1 MDSGEIT
8 ILITIIILILL
19 SMFFSSAETAMTAAG
34 KLRMRSLAEE
44 GSKSAQRVLRITA
57 DPSRMLSMILIGNNI
72 VNLTSSALTTT
83 LAIRV
88 WGNYAVGIAT
98 GILTFVVLIFAE
110 ILPKTIASI
119 YADRM
124 ALAYSGILLVL
135 MKILTPVIF
144 LVNAFSGLIL
154 KIFGIHPEEKNDA
167 ITEDDLR
174 TFIDV
179 GQEDGVLE
187 LDEHQMI
194 NNVVDFG
201 DSLAKDVMIPR
212 IDMECIDANADLSE
226 LREIFQT
233 SKYTRLPVYEESKDH
248 IIGIVNLKDLFFAED
263 DGTVTIRS
271 LMREPIFVYEFKK
284 TSELL
289 SEMRKNSVS
298 IVIVLDEYGVTAGL
312 ITLEDLLEEIVGEI
326 RDEYDED
333 EEELFRRLEDGR
345 YLLDGSM
352 RLEDVNELLGLS
364 LESDEY
370 DSIAGYVIS
379 LSDDLP
385 EEGETF
391 RSGNVLFTV
400 RKLDHNRIDT
410 VEVELDPDGKEADG
424 DEH

>member
-1 MDSGEIT
+1 MDPGDIALLAT
-8 ILITIIILILL
+8 IVILILL
-19 SMFFSSAETAMTAAG
+19 SMFFSSAETAMTSANR
-34 KLRMRSLAEE
+34 LRMRSLAEE
-44 GSKSAQRVLRITA
+44 GNRSAERVLKILA
-57 DPSRMLSMILIGNNI
+57 DPSKMLSMILIGNNI
-72 VNLTSSALTTT
+72 VNLTSSALTTSF
-83 LAIRV
+83 AIRM

-110 ILPKTIASI
+110 VLPKTVASL
-119 YADRM
+119 YADQI
-124 ALAYSGILLVL
+124 ALSYSGVLLVL
-135 MKILTPVIF
+135 LKLFIPIIF
-144 LVNAFSGLIL
+144 LVNGFSGLVL
-154 KIFGIHPEEKNDA
+154 RLLGIRAEERDDS

-187 LDEHQMI
+187 QDEHQMI
-194 NNVVDFG
+194 HNVVDFG
-201 DSLAKDVMIPR
+201 DSLAKDVMVPR
-212 IDMECIDANADLSE
+212 IDMECIDVNADLTE
-226 LREIFQT
+226 LREEFLAN
-233 SKYTRLPVYEESKDH
+233 KYTRLPVYEESKDH
-248 IIGIVNLKDLFFAED
+248 IIGIINLKDLFFAQD
-263 DGTVTIRS
+263 SGDVSIRS

-333 EEELFRRLEDGR
+333 EEELYRQLEPGR
-345 YLLDGSM
+345 YLIDGTM
-352 RLEDVNELLGLS
+352 RLEDVNDLLGLN
-364 LESDEY
+364 LESEEY

-400 RKLDHNRIDT
+400 KEIAHHRIETLEVRIDP
-410 VEVELDPDGKEADG
+410 EKEETEA
-424 DEH
+424 